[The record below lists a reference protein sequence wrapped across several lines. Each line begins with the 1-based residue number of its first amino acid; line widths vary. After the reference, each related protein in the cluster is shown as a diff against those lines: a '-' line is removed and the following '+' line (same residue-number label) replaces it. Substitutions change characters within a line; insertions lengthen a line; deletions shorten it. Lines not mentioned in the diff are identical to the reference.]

1 MKKLMQIKELPVI
14 VLCAGLFIYFALRV
28 PNFIDGL
35 GILDDIKQYA
45 SYAILAVGLT
55 LIIGSGGI
63 DISVGSVLGFSTV
76 LLGVVLQ
83 RTGSSLAVACLLAIA
98 AGTAWGA
105 FNGFAVARLRL
116 QPIVV
121 TLSTMAAARGL
132 AYVIAGVGISSIKLP
147 DRANALVNATYAS
160 PAPVVLALVVA
171 VAGWLALSRTPFGR
185 HILAI
190 GSNEQAS
197 RLSGIDVTR
206 TKFAVYAIT
215 GFLAGVAG
223 VITAGMMNTA
233 VTEAGLGYEFE
244 AITAVLIGGTSI
256 SGGEATVLGSVLGVV
271 AVALLNRGLG
281 LMGIND
287 LDLWR
292 MLCLGVIL
300 IVSVLLDRLRKASIT
315 KARKVER
322 CPDLRSATPQ
332 ENTKG
337 IL

>member
-1 MKKLMQIKELPVI
+1 MRKLIQIKELPVI
-14 VLCAGLFIYFALRV
+14 VLCVGLFIYFALRV
-28 PNFIDGL
+28 PNFIDSM

-63 DISVGSVLGFSTV
+63 DISVGSVLGFTTI
-76 LLGVVLQ
+76 LLGVVLS
-83 RTGSSLAVACLLAIA
+83 RTGSSLAFACLLAIA

-105 FNGFAVARLRL
+105 FNGLMVARLRL

-132 AYVIAGVGISSIKLP
+132 AYVMAGQGISSIKLP
-147 DRANALVNATYAS
+147 ASADALSNMTYAS
-160 PAPVVLALVVA
+160 SAPVVLALIVA
-171 VAGWLALSRTPFGR
+171 VAGYLALTCCSFGR
-185 HILAI
+185 NVLAI
-190 GSNEQAS
+190 GSNEEAA
-197 RLSGIDVTR
+197 RLSGIDVKR
-206 TKFAVYAIT
+206 TKLAVYAIT

-223 VITAGMMNTA
+223 VVTAGMMNTA
-233 VTEAGLGYEFE
+233 ITDAGLGYEFE

-300 IVSVLLDRLRKASIT
+300 IVSVMLDRLRKHA
-315 KARKVER
+315 ARKSVKV
-322 CPDLRSATPQ
+322 A
-332 ENTKG
+332 
-337 IL
+337 

>member
-1 MKKLMQIKELPVI
+1 MRKLILIRELPVT

-28 PNFIDGL
+28 PNFTDGL

-76 LLGVVLQ
+76 LLGVVLS

-105 FNGFAVARLRL
+105 FNGLAVARLRL

-121 TLSTMAAARGL
+121 TLSTWAAARGL
-132 AYVIAGVGISSIKLP
+132 AYVMAGQGISSIKLP
-147 DRANALVNATYAS
+147 DSAESLSNMTYGS

-171 VAGWLALSRTPFGR
+171 VAGWLVLSRTPFGR

-190 GSNEQAS
+190 GSNEEAA
-197 RLSGIDVTR
+197 RLSGIDVSR
-206 TKFAVYAIT
+206 VKLSVYAIT
-215 GFLAGVAG
+215 GFLAGLAG

-233 VTEAGLGYEFE
+233 TTEAGLGYEFE

-256 SGGEATVLGSVLGVV
+256 SGGEATVLGSALGVI

-281 LMGIND
+281 LLGIND

-300 IVSVLLDRLRKASIT
+300 IASVMLDRLRKHA
-315 KARKVER
+315 ARK
-322 CPDLRSATPQ
+322 SA
-332 ENTKG
+332 KAA
-337 IL
+337 